1 MPKLKVGDINMYY
14 EIHGEGEPLVFI
26 CGAGATLEP
35 ILAVIPMY
43 AEQFKCILF
52 DNRGIGKTDAPDI
65 PYTTKMM
72 ADDLA
77 GLLDVIGISKANISG
92 TSMGGMI
99 AQQFAIHY
107 PERVNRLIMMSTYCG
122 GLKSVPLPEFDVS
135 DIDNLISKCMTQQF
149 IAENPEIVQNIKSS
163 FPQGTRT
170 IGWTRQ
176 VEAVRSHDTYESL
189 SKITA
194 PTLVITGDSDEVVP
208 TENSKI
214 LASHIPNSELVI
226 LPNTGHI
233 MIEAG
238 IQPHILSIKFLNG
251 ESIAS

>member
-1 MPKLKVGDINMYY
+1 MPKVKVDDINMYY

-26 CGAGATLEP
+26 SGAGVSHEP

-43 AEQFKCILF
+43 VEQFKCILF

-65 PYTTKMM
+65 PYTTEMM

-107 PERVNRLIMMSTYCG
+107 PERVNRLILMCTTSG
-122 GLKSVPLPEFDVS
+122 GPKSIPINELDSS
-135 DIDNLISKCMTQQF
+135 DIDVIVSKCMTQQY
-149 IAENPEIVQNIKSS
+149 IAENPEMVQNFKSW
-163 FPQGTRT
+163 FPQGTST
-170 IGWTRQ
+170 VGMTHQ
-176 VEAVRSHDTYESL
+176 GEAVMNHNTYESL

-194 PTLVITGDSDEVVP
+194 PTLIIVGDSDEVIP
-208 TENSKI
+208 HENSKI
-214 LASHIPNSELVI
+214 LASLIPNSELVI
-226 LPNTGHI
+226 LPNAGHV

-238 IQPHILSIKFLNG
+238 IQPHTLSIEFLKG
-251 ESIAS
+251 ERITS